1 MFAHYNGS
9 HFNTFFRPAAI
20 TPVDRGAGARPVA
33 EVVRGAF
40 CCFSVAA
47 PSSSTVSSNPTV
59 AHLQKPSQPVKGP
72 AETKYI
78 FITGGVLSSLGKGIT
93 SASLALL
100 LKSRGLRVTIQ
111 KFDPYINVDP
121 GTMSPYQHGEVYV
134 TEDGAET
141 DLDLGHYERFLNQSM
156 SQKNNTTTGQVYY
169 EVISKERRGDYLG
182 KTVQVIPHIT
192 DEILQRMT
200 ALGETGEYDIVLTE
214 IGGTVGDIE
223 SLPFI
228 EAVRQLDQKLGRRNA
243 LHIHL
248 TYVPYIKAAG
258 ELKTKPTQHSVK
270 TLLELGIQP
279 NILVCRS
286 EYRLTKDIKEKIA
299 LFCNVERD
307 GVIEARDVSTI
318 YEVPM
323 VYADQ
328 DLDEIVLRKLGV
340 EAPPANLRQWSTMT
354 RRIKKPRNGTVRIGI
369 CGKYTQYQDAYKSII
384 ESFVHAGAANN
395 AHVELEWIDSEKI
408 KSTADARK
416 ALHGLSG
423 LLVAPGFGSR
433 GVEGKIMAIR
443 HVREKQIPFFGI
455 CLGMQCAVIEFARDV
470 ARLADANSA
479 EFARTP
485 YPVIDLMPEQKNIK
499 EKGGTMRLGSYPCI
513 LEKRTKTLAAY
524 RDQFITERHR
534 HRYEVNNDYRETL
547 ARHGMIFSGVS
558 PDKRLVEIIELP
570 DHPWFVGCQFH
581 PELKSRLL
589 APHPLFKAFVKAAVT
604 HRDAARKAAKKTPA
618 HPATR
623 RPVKNDKKKSSAKP
637 DGSLNGLR
645 DDLPGINGNG
655 RHVTHADIPKP
666 AGVE

>member
-1 MFAHYNGS
+1 
-9 HFNTFFRPAAI
+9 
-20 TPVDRGAGARPVA
+20 
-33 EVVRGAF
+33 
-40 CCFSVAA
+40 
-47 PSSSTVSSNPTV
+47 V
-59 AHLQKPSQPVKGP
+59 AHLQNPNAHPSGAAK
-72 AETKYI
+72 TKYI

-156 SQKNNTTTGQVYY
+156 AHKNNTTTGQVYF
-169 EVISKERRGDYLG
+169 EVITKERRGDYLG

-192 DEILQRMT
+192 DEILRRMT

-228 EAVRQLDQKLGRRNA
+228 EATRQLDRKLGRENA

-328 DLDEIVLRKLGV
+328 GFDDIVLRKLGIQ
-340 EAPPANLRQWSTMT
+340 APAADLRQWSNLV
-354 RRIKKPRNGTVRIGI
+354 RRIKKPTNGTVRVGI

-395 AHVELEWIDSEKI
+395 VHVTLEWIDSEKI
-408 KSTADARK
+408 KSPVDARR
-416 ALHGLSG
+416 ALHGLNG

-443 HVREKQIPFFGI
+443 HVREKKIPFLGI
-455 CLGMQCAVIEFARDV
+455 CLGMQCAVIEYARNV
-470 ARLADANSA
+470 AGLAEGNSA
-479 EFARTP
+479 EFARTAH
-485 YPVIDLMPEQKNIK
+485 PVIDLMPEQKNVK

-513 LEKRTKTLAAY
+513 IEKKTKTLAAY
-524 RDQFITERHR
+524 GEQFITERHR

-547 ARHGMIFSGVS
+547 ARHGMIFSGLS

-581 PELKSRLL
+581 PELKSRLM
-589 APHPLFKAFVKAAVT
+589 APHPLFKAFVKGAVAC
-604 HRDAARKAAKKTPA
+604 RDATRKGTKNVEGRPTAKKA
-618 HPATR
+618 KR
-623 RPVKNDKKKSSAKP
+623 KKKVEKEGR
-637 DGSLNGLR
+637 GSPMQLNGLR
-645 DDLPGINGNG
+645 DDLPGMNGNG
-655 RHVTHADIPKP
+655 RHGTHADMPKP
-666 AGVE
+666 GESGK